1 MIRTRIAPSPT
12 GFPHIGTIYQ
22 VLFDYAYAKKHGG
35 KFILRIEDTDRARF
49 VEGAEDVIFQ
59 SLDWFGL
66 AEDESPRKPGE
77 YGPYRQS
84 ERLDLYKKYA
94 EELIEKGHAYYC
106 FCTKERLES
115 MRLQQQ
121 EKKELPMYDK
131 HCRNLS
137 ADAIKE
143 SLDKKAEHVIRMKI
157 PEDRKIIFHDLIIGD
172 IEFDSNT
179 IDDQVIYKSDGFPT
193 YHLGVVVD
201 DHLMEISHIFRGK
214 EWIPSTPKHVLL
226 YEFFGWKMPVHAHL
240 PLILND
246 QGPGKLG
253 KRYGHAS
260 VNFYRE
266 SGFLPEAVLNY
277 LSNIVWNHPEEK
289 ELYSLEEFIELLD
302 IEKVTSQGARFDL
315 QKLMWMNGEYIR
327 AMETEK
333 LSNMIFLFL
342 TTYKVEGYSLD
353 LVKKVTP
360 LIQERIKTLKEFD
373 EYARF
378 FIQPPE
384 FDGASP
390 RTAEELGLIESIRGV
405 LESIPEES
413 WNLETLNTKL
423 QELAEKEQI
432 AFGKFFM
439 LIRLAIT
446 GKKVT
451 PPINESLVILGKT
464 ETLARLTKK

>member
-1 MIRTRIAPSPT
+1 MVRTRIAPSPT

-35 KFILRIEDTDRARF
+35 KFVVRLEDTDRARF
-49 VEGAEDVIFQ
+49 VEGAEEVVF
-59 SLDWFGL
+59 SALDWFGL
-66 AEDESPRKPGE
+66 SEDESPRKGGK

-84 ERLDLYKKYA
+84 ERLEIYKKHA

-106 FCTKERLES
+106 FCTKERLDQLREE
-115 MRLQQQ
+115 QQ
-121 EKKELPMYDK
+121 KNKELPMYDK

-137 ADAIKE
+137 PEEAKE
-143 SLDKKAEHVIRMKI
+143 KLANNAEHVIRMKI
-157 PEDRKIIFHDLIIGD
+157 PENKKVIFHDLIIGD

-179 IDDQVIYKSDGFPT
+179 LDDQVILKSDGFPT

-201 DHLMEISHIFRGK
+201 DHLMEITHIFRGK

-226 YEFFGWKMPVHAHL
+226 YEFFGWEMPVHAHL

-253 KRYGHAS
+253 KRFGHAS
-260 VNFYRE
+260 VDFYRE

-277 LSNIVWNHPEEK
+277 LSNIVWNHPDDK
-289 ELYSLEEFIELLD
+289 EIYTLQEFIDVLD
-302 IEKVTSQGARFDL
+302 IETVTSQGARFDL

-327 AMETEK
+327 AMKTDELAQK
-333 LSNMIFLFL
+333 IIDFVKQYNL
-342 TTYKVEGYSLD
+342 GDYSEELI
-353 LVKKVTP
+353 KRVTP
-360 LIQERIKTLKEFD
+360 LVQERIKTLKEFD

-378 FIQPPE
+378 FIEAPTHETE
-384 FDGASP
+384 FKD
-390 RTAEELGLIESIRGV
+390 EEKELLQKINAALEGV
-405 LESIPEES
+405 EEYA
-413 WNLETLNTKL
+413 WNLETLNDVL
-423 QELAEKEQI
+423 QKLAEKEEI
-432 AFGKFFM
+432 GFGKFFM

-451 PPINESLVILGKT
+451 PPINESLVILGKS
-464 ETLARLTKK
+464 ETLRRLAA